1 VSKKRISVIGGGV
14 AGLTAAATL
23 AREGYS
29 VDLFDKNEMPG
40 GRASL
45 MKDKGFTFDMGPS
58 WYWMPQ
64 VFEDFFQSMGTS
76 VQEEY
81 ELVRLDPAYK
91 VFFGPGDTVAIPA
104 DWGELKELFESME
117 TGASVQLEK
126 YMAEAAY
133 KYEVGMDEF
142 VWKPS
147 KSLMEFAQWKVMK
160 SVFRLDMFTSVK
172 KHVNKYFTD
181 PRLRQIMEFPV
192 LFLGASPADT
202 PALYSLMNYADLK
215 LGTWYPKGGMY
226 EISKAMARVAEQ
238 AGVNIQCR
246 AEVDEILVEGARTQG
261 LRLRSGEEIHSAAV
275 VAAADYHHVDQHLL
289 PESHR
294 QYSPKYW
301 DKRKLAPSS
310 LLYYLGVD
318 GEIPELLHHNL
329 FFDEDFDD
337 HARIIYKTKEWPRQ
351 PLFYACC
358 PSKTDPSVAP
368 AGKENLFLLIPL
380 PPDLEDSDVEREK
393 LFQFMM
399 DKLEKYTGYPVADHI
414 EVKHAFA
421 MRDFKSRYHSFKG
434 NAYGLANT
442 LDQTAILKPS
452 MHHKKI
458 KNLLFAGQLTTPGP
472 GLPPSII
479 SGRLAAKEL
488 KKQIGS

>member
-1 VSKKRISVIGGGV
+1 VNKKEISVIGGGV

-23 AREGYS
+23 AREGCS
-29 VDLFDKNEMPG
+29 VNLYDKNEMPG

-45 MKDKGFTFDMGPS
+45 MEIDGYTFDMGPS

-64 VFEDFFQSMGTS
+64 VFEEFFESMGTS
-76 VQEEY
+76 VKNEY
-81 ELVRLDPAYK
+81 DLIRLDPAYK
-91 VFFGPGDTVAIPA
+91 VFFGTNDTVEIPA
-104 DWGELKELFESME
+104 GWNKLKDIFESIE
-117 TGASVQLEK
+117 DGASSQLEK
-126 YMAEAAY
+126 YMTEAAY
-133 KYEVGMDEF
+133 KYQVGMDEF

-147 KSLMEFAQWKVMK
+147 KSVMEFAEWKVMK
-160 SVFRLDMFTSVK
+160 ALFRLDMFTSVK

-192 LFLGASPADT
+192 LFLGAAPADT

-226 EISKAMARVAEQ
+226 EISKAMARVAEE
-238 AGVNIQCR
+238 AGVKIHCN
-246 AEVDEILVEGARTQG
+246 AEVDRILVQGKYTTG
-261 LRLRSGEEIHSAAV
+261 LRMKSGERVRSEGII
-275 VAAADYHHVDQHLL
+275 AAADYHHVDQHLL
-289 PESHR
+289 PSAYR
-294 QYSPKYW
+294 QYSSKYW

-329 FFDEDFDD
+329 FFDEDFDE
-337 HARIIYKTKEWPRQ
+337 HARIIYKTKEWPKT

-368 AGKENLFLLIPL
+368 KGKENLFLLIPL
-380 PPDLEDSDVEREK
+380 PPDLEDSDEEREK
-393 LFQFMM
+393 LFDFMM
-399 DKLEKYTGYPVADHI
+399 EKLEKYTGYPVREHI
-414 EVKHAFA
+414 EVKRAFA

-452 MHHKKI
+452 MHHKQI
-458 KNLLFAGQLTTPGP
+458 SNLLFAGQLTTPGP

-479 SGRLAAKEL
+479 SGRLAAQEL
-488 KKQIGS
+488 IKQIES